1 VLDLLDAYLA
11 GNPSFIDG
19 IVPYALA
26 RLGQPQRAMQLT
38 ETHRLSHPM
47 YLALLWGPY
56 GKETRTR
63 PDFTEF
69 ARKIGFTAVWDT
81 YGAPDL
87 CRKTADGGYLCE

>member
-1 VLDLLDAYLA
+1 
-11 GNPSFIDG
+11 
-19 IVPYALA
+19 
-26 RLGQPQRAMQLT
+26 
-38 ETHRLSHPM
+38 M